1 MIRNALITILFLIIG
16 GTSLYAITGD
26 EAVARFR
33 NRMLGAGKMAGVISW
48 TTESGQTVSGTFKY
62 MAPDKIYVKFT
73 NPSGKI
79 LVCNG
84 KRLWVYSPASNICG
98 IQDLARG
105 SSSAGIAGM
114 IAGYKAI
121 ASGGGGG
128 YTIKLKSPDREYS
141 EITLRLDGS
150 FFLTKAVLKHRDG
163 GVTSFTLSNVN
174 KSPSIMPSIF
184 NFSVPSNA
192 QSVKNPLDIK

>member
-1 MIRNALITILFLIIG
+1 MIRKALATTLLLALSVSAVF
-16 GTSLYAITGD
+16 AITGD
-26 EAVARFR
+26 EAVAKFK
-33 NRMLGAGKMAGVISW
+33 NRMLGIGKLTGVISW

-98 IQDLARG
+98 VQDLARG
-105 SSSAGIAGM
+105 SSSAGIAG
-114 IAGYKAI
+114 IVVGYKAI

-128 YTIKLKSPDREYS
+128 YTIKLKNPDREYS

-150 FFLTKAVLKHRDG
+150 FFLTKATLKHRDG

-174 KSPSIMPSIF
+174 KSASIMPSIF